1 MTPRGVTKCGARF
14 GFGERPGPPGAR
26 NVSGSVRVLF
36 GVGVFAV
43 AAAGCR
49 ETPRTASPPR
59 PATAP
64 PIAATQEVQATPAG
78 PGAAPPGARQAAPA
92 TQPISPLPAPPKFV
106 DAPPYSV
113 DIEVRKPDDPQAGWL
128 RIEAL
133 ADAGR
138 PARVSG
144 IFPEPNQIRV
154 RTENV
159 SLLVLDLSMLPLQ
172 PNRRRN
178 LHIDGQPIELSQ
190 RHRGPI
196 QLHRSETG
204 DWKVLT
210 PVPR

>member
-1 MTPRGVTKCGARF
+1 MSR
-14 GFGERPGPPGAR
+14 
-26 NVSGSVRVLF
+26 SVRVLL
-36 GVGVFAV
+36 GIGAFAAV
-43 AAAGCR
+43 AAGCR
-49 ETPRTASPPR
+49 EAPRTASPPR

-64 PIAATQEVQATPAG
+64 PVAATQEGQAIPAG
-78 PGAAPPGARQAAPA
+78 PGEAQSGTAQA
-92 TQPISPLPAPPKFV
+92 TQPISPLPAPPKYV

-113 DIEVRKPDDPQAGWL
+113 DIEIRKPEDPQAGWL

-159 SLLVLDLSMLPLQ
+159 SLLSLDLSMLPLQ

-190 RHRGPI
+190 RHRGHI